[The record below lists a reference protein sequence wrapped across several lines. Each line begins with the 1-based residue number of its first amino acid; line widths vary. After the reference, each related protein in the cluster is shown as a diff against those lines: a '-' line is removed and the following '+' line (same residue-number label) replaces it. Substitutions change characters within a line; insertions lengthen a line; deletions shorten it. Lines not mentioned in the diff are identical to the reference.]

1 MPEKPGEDA
10 SSFVRRGRG
19 HGETSSSTLVSGSRP
34 PASSGDAAV
43 REEELRK
50 RLILMGKFKK
60 PDSKRAAPRSLGA
73 SSAVPVEDEDDADE
87 VLVDESHRPLRR
99 PSSLPPRGVAAPGKP
114 RAGRSTSMPAVLS
127 GPPRS
132 AFEGTTAGSAKP
144 RLATSSAHAVL
155 AAPVSASSSGG
166 APVAPLSSESARG
179 AVGSTPSGK
188 ASAFLASTEKE
199 ALTAAAQP
207 PSGAPASAPIGT
219 SSKAAPFSFIKPKSA
234 TTPAASTPSAL
245 PVASKPSGFQTS
257 IPEVKPRLAESSKSL
272 DPSPVGST
280 PSGKASAFLAST
292 EKEALTA
299 AAQPPSGAPASA
311 PIGTSSKAA
320 PFSFIKPKSATTPA
334 ASTPS
339 ALPVASKP
347 SGFQTSIPEVKP
359 RLAESSKSLDPSP
372 VVPAAP
378 LPSAASSPPSRPTPT
393 SAFAISQLS
402 EPPLSSPAAEP
413 SLPSAPVV
421 LELASLS
428 SPDSCAPRSAP
439 ATSAFAV
446 CPVDSR
452 GAEERRTISEP
463 SSAPLA
469 PIAPESSSPFQGI
482 STTSAPSVFS
492 YVSAPDAASSQEASQ
507 MAFPSTSVRSEA
519 EEKVMIPTAPSPA
532 PVPFAAST
540 FSFGFAVPPKDSETP
555 SERAETEAP
564 APPVFGS
571 FSFGLETRSKD
582 ASSDL
587 RNSAM
592 STGTFAFPTSTTTT
606 PT

>member
-179 AVGSTPSGK
+179 A
-188 ASAFLASTEKE
+188 
-199 ALTAAAQP
+199 
-207 PSGAPASAPIGT
+207 
-219 SSKAAPFSFIKPKSA
+219 
-234 TTPAASTPSAL
+234 
-245 PVASKPSGFQTS
+245 
-257 IPEVKPRLAESSKSL
+257 
-272 DPSPVGST
+272 VGST